1 MDAYT
6 HTVKHAVLGYRF
18 NGEYCG
24 DFELNPATLGSAK
37 RNKDFTDVLKV
48 WPPHTFIP
56 EKLPTS
62 CNELYP
68 DGSDV
73 ILPSC
78 SQTIDVPGE
87 TEYPP
92 GDENPPGT
100 GNPPDTESP
109 PPLTDCPDQEQCLY
123 PCHKK
128 FLSLGGDC
136 PSDTIGKYNPD
147 DFKDRVYY

>member
-56 EKLPTS
+56 E
-62 CNELYP
+62 
-68 DGSDV
+68 
-73 ILPSC
+73 
-78 SQTIDVPGE
+78 
-87 TEYPP
+87 
-92 GDENPPGT
+92 
-100 GNPPDTESP
+100 
-109 PPLTDCPDQEQCLY
+109 
-123 PCHKK
+123 
-128 FLSLGGDC
+128 
-136 PSDTIGKYNPD
+136 
-147 DFKDRVYY
+147 